1 MDLLDRITCFRS
13 LKWKKQ
19 IITFPWWGFPG
30 VLYLNGLLDLFNDP
44 VLDAGLTKDVVW
56 GDAGLTAVSVLSPGN
71 TPTQ

>member
-1 MDLLDRITCFRS
+1 MFWTESPGFEVYNGINGPLLFFTVFS
-13 LKWKKQ
+13 GLQ
-19 IITFPWWGFPG
+19 
-30 VLYLNGLLDLFNDP
+30 YLNGLLDLFNDP

>member
-1 MDLLDRITCFRS
+1 MNLLDRITCFRS
-13 LKWKKQ
+13 LKWKK
-19 IITFPWWGFPG
+19 IDHYFSWCGFSG

-44 VLDAGLTKDVVW
+44 LLDAGLTKDVVW